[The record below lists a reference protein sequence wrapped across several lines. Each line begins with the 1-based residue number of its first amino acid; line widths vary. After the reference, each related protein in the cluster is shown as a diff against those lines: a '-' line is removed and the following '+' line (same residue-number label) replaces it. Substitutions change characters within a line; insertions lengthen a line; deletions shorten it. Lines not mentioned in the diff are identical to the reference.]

1 MLNSPKKLRNNYK
14 KSPTE
19 SGSVINIY
27 CLLVRLRHNGF
38 DSFTA
43 ERHDDSCLCE
53 HVIGRVSAVV
63 QCRFRIV
70 IIFGN
75 EDFGN
80 TGEADVEGTAFAW
93 KPDYIELGTGRNFSP
108 GVMQSVDFG
117 MDHERVFVRLEFV
130 VAYEFPGICI
140 EQIVSEELFF
150 TCVGDSFVVKSGGCT
165 VVSGA
170 DNASVSADKNG
181 AHLRVLVFGKACLGT
196 HHLRIDFVA
205 KLCSRTIHAKKYR
218 QNFNGELFLN
228 LVSME
233 KSNHFGKVYLI
244 GAGPGDPGLLTVRG
258 KSILEKADV
267 VVYDRLV
274 SPGVLS
280 LCNPDAKMV
289 DVGKMPT
296 HHKVKQSEINK
307 LLVKFA
313 VEMPGATIARLKG
326 GDPFVF
332 GRGGE
337 EALELVSAGVEFEI
351 VPGVTSAIA
360 VPAYAGIPVSH
371 RGIATSFHIITGHEK
386 LDERTLAG
394 SLQTR
399 DERNV
404 IPATEPESLSSK
416 PLGLDFEALARC
428 PGTLIF
434 LMGIAN
440 MDFIAHRLMEC
451 GKDPKTPLAFIEK
464 GTTPKQR
471 TVMATLE
478 TAGETIV
485 RENVTAP
492 AITIMGGVVELGK
505 TLAWKKN
512 LPLSGKRLVVTRA
525 AKQASGITARLTALG
540 AEVIE
545 TPMIE
550 TRTLDCPLVMRH
562 PEPVAALAS
571 HVIASPEGAWQSRS
585 ADFNSLANFDILAF
599 TSTNGVES
607 FFKQL
612 FDAGYD
618 VRVLAG
624 KKIASVGKITEKK
637 LLEYGIRCDY
647 VPEDHT
653 GEGLGMLLRSILD
666 ERTLVNSLQTRDE
679 RDVMAQ
685 AHDSIGS
692 AMPVC
697 EQPVTALASHV
708 MASEQSERG
717 NPLDESRILLLQGNL
732 ADDTLLKLLPKA
744 TRWVV
749 YETLPV
755 AELPEWKREAV
766 ASADAVVFA
775 STSAVENFV
784 NLMSNVKAC
793 HSERSEESSASMGP
807 SLVELAQDDF
817 IKKSPHTSFC
827 IGRMTESA
835 ARKHGF
841 NTVTSDETTMDSLVK
856 KIVEYYTT
864 SPNH

>member
-1 MLNSPKKLRNNYK
+1 
-14 KSPTE
+14 
-19 SGSVINIY
+19 
-27 CLLVRLRHNGF
+27 
-38 DSFTA
+38 
-43 ERHDDSCLCE
+43 
-53 HVIGRVSAVV
+53 
-63 QCRFRIV
+63 
-70 IIFGN
+70 
-75 EDFGN
+75 
-80 TGEADVEGTAFAW
+80 
-93 KPDYIELGTGRNFSP
+93 
-108 GVMQSVDFG
+108 
-117 MDHERVFVRLEFV
+117 
-130 VAYEFPGICI
+130 
-140 EQIVSEELFF
+140 
-150 TCVGDSFVVKSGGCT
+150 
-165 VVSGA
+165 
-170 DNASVSADKNG
+170 
-181 AHLRVLVFGKACLGT
+181 
-196 HHLRIDFVA
+196 
-205 KLCSRTIHAKKYR
+205 
-218 QNFNGELFLN
+218 
-228 LVSME
+228 ME
-233 KSNHFGKVYLI
+233 KTNNFGKVYLI

-280 LCNPDAKMV
+280 LCNPKAKMV

-313 VEMPGATIARLKG
+313 VEMPGATVARLKG

-337 EALELVSAGVEFEI
+337 EALELVAAGVEFEI

-386 LDERTLAG
+386 LDERTLAS
-394 SLQTR
+394 SLQTK
-399 DERNV
+399 DERDVN
-404 IPATEPESLSSK
+404 LS
-416 PLGLDFEALARC
+416 LDFETLAHC

-440 MDFIAHRLMEC
+440 MDFIARRLIEC

-464 GTTPKQR
+464 GTTPNQR

-525 AKQASGITARLTALG
+525 AKQSSGITARLTALG

-653 GEGLGMLLRSILD
+653 GEGLGKLL
-666 ERTLVNSLQTRDE
+666 
-679 RDVMAQ
+679 A
-685 AHDSIGS
+685 
-692 AMPVC
+692 
-697 EQPVTALASHV
+697 ALIP
-708 MASEQSERG
+708 QSTEG
-717 NPLDESRILLLQGNL
+717 ATSYPIPRILLLQGNL
-732 ADDTLLKLLPKA
+732 ADDTLLKLLPQA

-784 NLMSNVKAC
+784 KHIPQSTEGAT
-793 HSERSEESSASMGP
+793 SYP
-807 SLVELAQDDF
+807 
-817 IKKSPHTSFC
+817 IPHASFC

-841 NTVTSDETTMDSLVK
+841 DTVTSDETTMDSLVK
-856 KIVEYYTT
+856 KIVEYYANT
-864 SPNH
+864 P

>member
-1 MLNSPKKLRNNYK
+1 
-14 KSPTE
+14 
-19 SGSVINIY
+19 
-27 CLLVRLRHNGF
+27 
-38 DSFTA
+38 
-43 ERHDDSCLCE
+43 
-53 HVIGRVSAVV
+53 
-63 QCRFRIV
+63 
-70 IIFGN
+70 
-75 EDFGN
+75 
-80 TGEADVEGTAFAW
+80 
-93 KPDYIELGTGRNFSP
+93 
-108 GVMQSVDFG
+108 
-117 MDHERVFVRLEFV
+117 
-130 VAYEFPGICI
+130 
-140 EQIVSEELFF
+140 
-150 TCVGDSFVVKSGGCT
+150 
-165 VVSGA
+165 
-170 DNASVSADKNG
+170 
-181 AHLRVLVFGKACLGT
+181 
-196 HHLRIDFVA
+196 
-205 KLCSRTIHAKKYR
+205 
-218 QNFNGELFLN
+218 
-228 LVSME
+228 ME
-233 KSNHFGKVYLI
+233 KTNNFGKVYLI
-244 GAGPGDPGLLTVRG
+244 GAGPGDPGLLTLRAHA
-258 KSILEKADV
+258 ILKKADV

-274 SPGVLS
+274 SPAILGMCGS
-280 LCNPDAKMV
+280 KAKMV

-313 VEMPGATIARLKG
+313 CEMPGATIARLKG

-337 EALELVSAGVEFEI
+337 EALELVAAGIEFEV

-386 LDERTLAG
+386 LDERTLAS

-399 DERNV
+399 DERDVN
-404 IPATEPESLSSK
+404 LS
-416 PLGLDFEALARC
+416 LDFETLAKC

-434 LMGIAN
+434 LMGIGN
-440 MDFIAHRLMEC
+440 MDFIAKRLMEC

-464 GTTPKQR
+464 GTTPYQR

-525 AKQASGITARLTALG
+525 AKQSSGITARLTALG

-550 TRTLDCPLVMRH
+550 TKTLECPLIACH
-562 PEPVAALAS
+562 PESKTKDLD
-571 HVIASPEGAWQSRS
+571 QNCF

-612 FDAGYD
+612 LASGNDI
-618 VRVLAG
+618 RILAG

-653 GEGLGMLLRSILD
+653 GEGLGKL
-666 ERTLVNSLQTRDE
+666 
-679 RDVMAQ
+679 
-685 AHDSIGS
+685 
-692 AMPVC
+692 
-697 EQPVTALASHV
+697 LASLIP
-708 MASEQSERG
+708 QSTEG
-717 NPLDESRILLLQGNL
+717 ATSYPIPRILLLQGNL
-732 ADDTLLKLLPKA
+732 ADDTLLKHLPQA

-784 NLMSNVKAC
+784 QVSRLS
-793 HSERSEESSASMGP
+793 
-807 SLVELAQDDF
+807 SLVSRL
-817 IKKSPHTSFC
+817 SFC

-841 NTVTSDETTMDSLVK
+841 ETVTSDETTMDSLVK
-856 KIVEYYTT
+856 KIAEYYANT
-864 SPNH
+864 P